1 MRRIAAFASVLT
13 ALPLAAAL
21 AQPAAGSSAPMSKTD
36 SMFIKKAAIGGMTEV
51 QEGQAA
57 VSSASSPDIKSF
69 AQKMVDAHTANNQEL
84 ATLVQSKGGSVPS
97 DLDSMHQ
104 KQLDALT
111 KKTGTAFD
119 KTYVTDQIKD
129 HQAMEKVMQ
138 NEIDHGKDPDLKA
151 FAQKTL
157 PVVQDHLSM
166 AKALQPGT

>member
-1 MRRIAAFASVLT
+1 MRRLAAITSILT

-21 AQPAAGSSAPMSKTD
+21 AQTPAPMSKAD
-36 SMFIKKAAIGGMTEV
+36 AMFIKKAAIGGMTEV

-57 VSSASSPDIKSF
+57 VTSASSSDVKTF
-69 AQKMVDAHTANNQEL
+69 AQKMIDAHTANNADL
-84 ATLVQSKGGSVPS
+84 AKLVQSKGGTVPT
-97 DLDSMHQ
+97 DLDTMHQ

-119 KTYVTDQIKD
+119 KTYVTDQVKD
-129 HQAMEKVMQ
+129 HTAMEKVMQ
-138 NEIDHGKDPDLKA
+138 SEIDHGSDPDLKA

-166 AKALQPGT
+166 AKALQPS